1 MPAPLITIQPPTS
14 IMDTIYR
21 FPTGVIE
28 DVARGIFQGSGS
40 PEDEAALI
48 AERLVISN
56 LTGHDSHG
64 VIRIPRYMDWL
75 RDGTIR
81 PGQKVDFL
89 RDNGSTA
96 VLTCNRGYGQVG
108 ANEAVKIAIAR
119 AREYQIAA
127 VGVTDLTHIGRLAD
141 YANMAAKQDMIAL
154 IFTSTGGYSK
164 LVAPHGG
171 AARRMSTNPIA
182 VGFPSDREYPLV
194 FDMATSAYAEGKFRV
209 FLEGGVSTPE
219 NVLLD
224 PDGRPS
230 TDPED
235 LYKGGA
241 IRPLGGEQGYKGY
254 LLNFLVEVLGGLL
267 TGGGFM
273 GKEENPP
280 FNNCTMFI
288 VLNVATF
295 REVPVFKQELE
306 QFIAYLKDTPPLGGG
321 EVLYPGEKEARLEQ
335 DRRKNGIPLAE
346 TTIGKIQ
353 EEMFQYGVPGDLK
366 ALGTVSEGSSWKY

>member
-1 MPAPLITIQPPTS
+1 
-14 IMDTIYR
+14 MDTIYR
-21 FPTGVIE
+21 IPA
-28 DVARGIFQGSGS
+28 VAMEEVAKGIFKGAGS

-64 VIRIPRYMDWL
+64 VIRIPRYMGWV
-75 RDGTIR
+75 RDGTIQ

-96 VLTCNRGYGQVG
+96 VLTHHRGYGQTG
-108 ANEAVKIAIAR
+108 ANAAVKVAIER
-119 AREYQIAA
+119 AREFQIAA

-141 YANMAAKQDMIAL
+141 YAEMAAEEGMIAM
-154 IFTSTGGYSK
+154 IFTATGGFSK
-164 LVAPHGG
+164 LVAPYGG
-171 AARRMSTNPIA
+171 ATRRMSTNPIA

-209 FLEGGVSTPE
+209 FMEGGVQTPE
-219 NVLLD
+219 GVLLN
-224 PDGRPS
+224 PDGKPS
-230 TDPED
+230 TDPND
-235 LYKGGA
+235 LYAGGA
-241 IRPLGGEQGYKGY
+241 IRPLGGDQGYKGY

-267 TGGGFM
+267 TGGGFV
-273 GKEENPP
+273 GNEENPP

-295 REVPVFKQELE
+295 RELPAFKSEME

-321 EVLYPGEKEARLEQ
+321 EVLYPGEKEARIRQ
-335 DRRKNGIPLAE
+335 DRSANGIPLAE
-346 TTIGKIQ
+346 TTIGNIQ
-353 EEMFQYGVPGDLK
+353 EEMFTYGVSGDLK
-366 ALGTVSEGSSWKY
+366 SLGTVSKDAAWKY